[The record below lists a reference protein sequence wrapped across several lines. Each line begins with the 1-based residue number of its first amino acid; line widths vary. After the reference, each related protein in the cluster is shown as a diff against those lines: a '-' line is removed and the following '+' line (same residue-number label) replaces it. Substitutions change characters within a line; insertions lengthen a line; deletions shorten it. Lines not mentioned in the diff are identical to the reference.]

1 MSNAARQSDNDMTV
15 ETVAGGVAI
24 VRIHRPRKR
33 NAMNLAMW
41 RHMASVFADLN
52 ANKAVRSIVLTG
64 SGGAF
69 CAGADIS
76 EFSSVRS
83 TLADGAAY
91 EHAVESAEQ
100 AIMRSA
106 KPTIAAISGACVGG
120 GLGLALCCDFRIADA
135 SAYFAIPAARL
146 SIVYGITETRQ
157 LLSAVGLTRAK
168 EILFT
173 GRRFTMPE
181 AAEVGLVTE
190 RAVANAEAAAVA
202 FGRSFATSAPLTI
215 AGAKL
220 LLGALAEGSLTEQA
234 AAIESAIKG
243 AIVSRDYQEGI
254 AAFADKRDPVFK
266 GD

>member
-1 MSNAARQSDNDMTV
+1 MSEVALVSDDLLV
-15 ETVAGGVAI
+15 SHVAGGLAV
-24 VRIHRPRKR
+24 VRINRPRKR
-33 NAMNLAMW
+33 NAMSLAMW
-41 RHMASVFADLN
+41 RSMASIFADLS
-52 ANKAVRSIVLTG
+52 ADKAVRSIVLTG

-76 EFSSVRS
+76 EFASVRS
-83 TLADGAAY
+83 TLADGAVY

-100 AIMRSA
+100 AIIGSS

-146 SIVYGITETRQ
+146 SIVYGVTETRQ
-157 LLSAVGLTRAK
+157 LVSAVGLTRAK

-181 AAEVGLVTE
+181 ASEVGLVTQP
-190 RAVANAEAAAVA
+190 VVVDVEAAALA
-202 FGRSFATSAPLTI
+202 FGRSFANSAPLTI

-220 LLGALAEGSLTEQA
+220 VLGALAEA
-234 AAIESAIKG
+234 NVSARSA
-243 AIVSRDYQEGI
+243 AIVSAIEGAILSRDYREGI
-254 AAFADKRDPVFK
+254 AAFAAKRDPQFK
-266 GD
+266 GE